1 MPDASRRTI
10 RRTTVIYW
18 MLLIYIIAALAW
30 WFISLEKQN
39 NRIAQLQYQ
48 TINPDKNSLSVLQ
61 YGDKVF
67 AIDNETKRNTGK
79 YIAEGITFL
88 ILILIGAVFVYRSIS
103 RQLKIQQQQQNFMMA
118 ITHELKTPIS
128 VARLNLETLQKY
140 NLDEEKKQKIIR
152 TTLDETSRLDFLTNN
167 ILVAAQLENSNFK
180 AEKEELDLTALL
192 KDCIRQF
199 NNRFPERIFVE
210 DIEYD
215 TDIKGD
221 SLLLQ
226 MLINNLLENAT
237 KYSPRESPISTILK
251 RTKVGI
257 ELQIKDQG
265 IGIEETEKAKIELST
280 AQNFEV
286 NLPFL
291 DQGTDGPINF
301 EYNFTRAKLE
311 DLVKDLIEKTVE
323 PCKKALKDAKLSGSD
338 IHEVILVGGM
348 TRMPAVQAK
357 VKEIF
362 GKEPKQGVNPDE
374 VVAMGA
380 AIQGGVLQGDVK
392 DVLLLDVTP
401 LSLGIETMGGVSTKL
416 IERNTTVPTSKSE
429 TFSTAADNQPQVE
442 FHVLQ
447 GEREMAEGNK
457 SLGRFILDGI
467 PPAPRGIPQ
476 IEVTFNIDA
485 NGILNV
491 TAKDKGTSK
500 EQSITIQNSGNLSK
514 DDIEKAQKEAEAH
527 AEEDK
532 KKKEAVEA
540 KNGLENA
547 IYQAEKMPDEMGDK
561 ISDEDKEAIKKAVE
575 TAKEKKDSDD
585 KDELEAAAKGL
596 LETIQPI
603 ATKMYEEA
611 AKSDE
616 ASTKDGDK
624 DKEDAPEAEVID
636 EDESR

>member
-1 MPDASRRTI
+1 
-10 RRTTVIYW
+10 

-199 NNRFPERIFVE
+199 SNRFPERIFVE
-210 DIEYD
+210 DIEDD

-237 KYSPRESPISTILK
+237 KYSPKESPISTILK

-265 IGIEETEKAKIELST
+265 IGIEETEKAKIFNKFYRIGSEATRKTKGTGLGLYLCRKIARDHNGDIT
-280 AQNFEV
+280 MTKNE
-286 NLPFL
+286 P
-291 DQGTDGPINF
+291 QG
-301 EYNFTRAKLE
+301 
-311 DLVKDLIEKTVE
+311 
-323 PCKKALKDAKLSGSD
+323 S
-338 IHEVILVGGM
+338 
-348 TRMPAVQAK
+348 
-357 VKEIF
+357 IF
-362 GKEPKQGVNPDE
+362 
-374 VVAMGA
+374 A
-380 AIQGGVLQGDVK
+380 
-392 DVLLLDVTP
+392 
-401 LSLGIETMGGVSTKL
+401 
-416 IERNTTVPTSKSE
+416 
-429 TFSTAADNQPQVE
+429 
-442 FHVLQ
+442 
-447 GEREMAEGNK
+447 
-457 SLGRFILDGI
+457 
-467 PPAPRGIPQ
+467 
-476 IEVTFNIDA
+476 VTF
-485 NGILNV
+485 
-491 TAKDKGTSK
+491 
-500 EQSITIQNSGNLSK
+500 
-514 DDIEKAQKEAEAH
+514 
-527 AEEDK
+527 
-532 KKKEAVEA
+532 
-540 KNGLENA
+540 
-547 IYQAEKMPDEMGDK
+547 
-561 ISDEDKEAIKKAVE
+561 
-575 TAKEKKDSDD
+575 
-585 KDELEAAAKGL
+585 
-596 LETIQPI
+596 
-603 ATKMYEEA
+603 
-611 AKSDE
+611 KS
-616 ASTKDGDK
+616 
-624 DKEDAPEAEVID
+624 
-636 EDESR
+636 